1 MSQNNKRSIYLVLSS
16 DSDTSIHE
24 NEFPTQAATTIRNQ
38 TNSLISVINR
48 TGTNELYISS
58 QDNLSHEQRWATPEL
73 TPLATK
79 HAASKTSFFFSDILS
94 NSGGVDRKTPELP
107 ISGHEQLESSSTL
120 LNANNVTTALTDII
134 KINNDTSAQQ
144 DTIIENNNLLENENN
159 IEIRAT
165 TSGST
170 ANLRNTPSNTFIQM
184 PIDRYFPSINRTTQD
199 IGSLHE
205 NMMTFRFHCKVI
217 YISPIR
223 TFGQGCR
230 IFDAI
235 VCDMNDEIK
244 VLAFND
250 EIDRFYDSI
259 SLNKNVTIKNG
270 QIKKANELFRIPYT
284 MYEILLLP
292 NSEINVYNVI
302 DFHPIIKITKM
313 QIRDIGQITHG
324 TDVDLEGKII
334 ADRGLYTK
342 TSETNQIIFTRRTL
356 KIKDETG
363 AIYIKIWNTKID
375 EIPEILMGKT
385 MRIRNGIINQF
396 NDYVSINVSQRTIIQ
411 FFKITLTIEHI

>member
-24 NEFPTQAATTIRNQ
+24 NELPTQAATTIRNQ
-38 TNSLISVINR
+38 TNSLISDINR

-58 QDNLSHEQRWATPEL
+58 QDNLS
-73 TPLATK
+73 
-79 HAASKTSFFFSDILS
+79 
-94 NSGGVDRKTPELP
+94 
-107 ISGHEQLESSSTL
+107 HEQLESSSTL